1 MLTVELIYDPDC
13 PNVKN
18 ARAQLL
24 RAFAETG
31 LSPQWQE
38 WDRNAPESP
47 PQVRAYGS
55 PTILVDGQD
64 VADTSPSTD
73 ADCCRL
79 YMDDSGGLHGVPSV
93 AAITSALLR
102 TKERTSSDTNA
113 TAVTGQRW
121 HNTVAVL
128 PAIGTALLLKVT
140 CPACWPAYAGVLST
154 LGLGFVNYTPYV
166 LPLTAIFFALALAP
180 LGYQAKRRRH
190 FTPLLVS
197 LLAALLVIVG
207 KFAFIS
213 DLAVYAG
220 IILFVGASLWNSWPQ
235 RTSKGDSCPTC
246 IPAATPSH
254 FDTRTPISLVRR

>member
-1 MLTVELIYDPDC
+1 MLTVELIYDLDC

-38 WDRNAPESP
+38 WDRNAPKSP

-79 YMDDSGGLHGVPSV
+79 YMDDSGGLRGVPSV

-102 TKERTSSDTNA
+102 ASIR
-113 TAVTGQRW
+113 
-121 HNTVAVL
+121 
-128 PAIGTALLLKVT
+128 PA
-140 CPACWPAYAGVLST
+140 
-154 LGLGFVNYTPYV
+154 
-166 LPLTAIFFALALAP
+166 
-180 LGYQAKRRRH
+180 
-190 FTPLLVS
+190 
-197 LLAALLVIVG
+197 
-207 KFAFIS
+207 
-213 DLAVYAG
+213 
-220 IILFVGASLWNSWPQ
+220 
-235 RTSKGDSCPTC
+235 
-246 IPAATPSH
+246 PS
-254 FDTRTPISLVRR
+254 